1 LAYAHKTSNDYVQSQ
16 KIIKGGKIMVDQT
29 LDSIKHVQENNK
41 GKLYEKR
48 KQAIESIKELLTKFS
63 SDDLIDIIMK
73 EKDNG

>member
-1 LAYAHKTSNDYVQSQ
+1 
-16 KIIKGGKIMVDQT
+16 MVDQT
-29 LDSIKHVQENNK
+29 LDSIRHVQENNK